1 MENRDGYKKTELG
14 WIPEEWEYCK
24 FEDLTIEHK
33 QGYYTKDEY
42 SKDGIY
48 LIRITDLQ
56 NPTVNFTN
64 MPRLNIDE
72 ITFEQFKVETEDFLF
87 ARSGAIGRYGIIS
100 SKSPKAVFASYIIRF
115 RFDKQKIL
123 NSFIGSFYSSQFCI
137 RQLNSITQGSSN
149 ININANNI
157 KSLMLPLPP
166 LPEQQKI
173 ASILTTVDD
182 KISSIEAQIQQ
193 TEQLKK
199 GLMAKLLTEGI
210 GHTEFKDTEIG
221 RIPKGWE
228 VVELS
233 EYASD
238 DKNSFVNGPFGSDLL
253 SSELTNSGVPVIYIR
268 DITTKQYT
276 PISQVF
282 VTQDKAD
289 SLLFCNVFKNDVLI
303 TKVGMPP
310 GQATLYLNNERAI
323 ITQDVIR
330 IRPNKNVCPFFL
342 STVLNS
348 HHADNEIQRIEIK
361 GTRTRFSLTEYKKIQ
376 LPFPPLPE
384 QQQIASILS
393 SVDDKLD
400 VLQSKKT
407 SYTTLKKGLMAKLL
421 TGQMRVR
428 I

>member
-1 MENRDGYKKTELG
+1 MENREGYKKTELG

-221 RIPKGWE
+221 RIPKGWSLKQFDQVLILQRGYDLPVQKRITGKYALVASNGVIDCHNE
-228 VVELS
+228 YKETGPGIVTGRSGTIGKVHYIVENYWPLNTTLFS
-233 EYASD
+233 KEMYGNHP
-238 DKNSFVNGPFGSDLL
+238 KYLFYFLIELKIERFG
-253 SSELTNSGVPVIYIR
+253 TGTGVPTLNR
-268 DITTKQYT
+268 N
-276 PISQVF
+276 
-282 VTQDKAD
+282 
-289 SLLFCNVFKNDVLI
+289 NV
-303 TKVGMPP
+303 
-310 GQATLYLNNERAI
+310 
-323 ITQDVIR
+323 
-330 IRPNKNVCPFFL
+330 
-342 STVLNS
+342 
-348 HHADNEIQRIEIK
+348 HHIK
-361 GTRTRFSLTEYKKIQ
+361 IPL
-376 LPFPPLPE
+376 PPLPE

-428 I
+428 L